1 MGEFADFCGIC
12 GIALTQ
18 YEVAGVLSGTYIN
31 YDIRDRGSL
40 ELVFC
45 SDCQNKLLE
54 IVKGDMSAAVNK
66 RLAIEGQTHGR
77 TKLRRQKDKDKE
89 DGSSGGEVPIVP
101 PA

>member
-31 YDIRDRGSL
+31 YDIRQNGSL

-54 IVKGDMSAAVNK
+54 IVAGDMGAAVNK
-66 RLAIEGQTHGR
+66 RLAIENQTRGR
-77 TKLRRQKDKDKE
+77 TKLKRSERDKDR
-89 DGSSGGEVPIVP
+89 DGSGGEIPIVP